1 MESLRCCR
9 VDRQAGAIH
18 LRFFAAVPN
27 SAGDTAL
34 PIMIA
39 LESWRWNK
47 TEGGGGAY
55 IHGFPRCAAAAP
67 IGSRALA
74 MIPIWGGGIS
84 PILWMVAKFTVA
96 GFDAPVGTKTCFIR
110 MPPGLVCVSA
120 LDCLNWDCYIVMI
133 LYCSQGTFRG
143 KGRAYVD
150 RPSKPCRLG

>member
-1 MESLRCCR
+1 
-9 VDRQAGAIH
+9 
-18 LRFFAAVPN
+18 
-27 SAGDTAL
+27 
-34 PIMIA
+34 
-39 LESWRWNK
+39 
-47 TEGGGGAY
+47 
-55 IHGFPRCAAAAP
+55 
-67 IGSRALA
+67 LA
-74 MIPIWGGGIS
+74 TIPIWGGGIS

-150 RPSKPCRLG
+150 RLEALPAGVTPLWQRGMQVVKC